1 MNEWKE
7 TDLGTIP
14 NHWLVVNVDYLIEH
28 KIIEKPLDGNH
39 GELHPSGNDFVDKG
53 IPFVMAT
60 DVVNGKVDLANCKF
74 ITEEQAGKLNKGF
87 SLPGDVLL
95 THKASIGRTAIVG
108 KITSPYIML
117 TPQVTYYRVINENKL
132 LNKYLKYFF
141 DSPVFQEI
149 LINHSDSGSTRAYI
163 GITAQRELPILLPP
177 LPEQRA
183 IAAVLSS
190 LDDKIDLLHRQNKTL
205 EAMVETLFNEQFIM
219 NNEEWKIG
227 QVSDFIEFNPTRSLP
242 KGTIAPYL
250 EMANVNTSVFHPA
263 GWYDREFSSGMK
275 FINGDT
281 LLARITPCLENGKS
295 AYITFL
301 NENQV
306 GWGSTEFIVMRSK
319 ENLHTLFTYALA
331 RNKDFRDYAEGCLEG
346 SSGRQRVNI
355 DHLIKFEINVPP
367 KENIE
372 RFNSLMENIEP
383 KLHNN
388 FIQIQTLTKLRDTLL
403 PKLMS

>member
-177 LPEQRA
+177 LSEQRA

-219 NNEEWKIG
+219 NNEEWKMG
-227 QVSDFIEFNPTRSLP
+227 KLGD
-242 KGTIAPYL
+242 IATFY
-250 EMANVNTSVFHPA
+250 
-263 GWYDREFSSGMK
+263 
-275 FINGDT
+275 
-281 LLARITPCLENGKS
+281 NGKS
-295 AYITFL
+295 RPKESGEIPVYGGNGILEYTNLSNYGGKSIIIGRVGAYCGSLYFENRDIWVSDNALLVKANNGNHTHFL
-301 NENQV
+301 FYLLKSLELN
-306 GWGSTEFIVMRSK
+306 SM
-319 ENLHTLFTYALA
+319 A
-331 RNKDFRDYAEGCLEG
+331 EG
-346 SSGRQRVNI
+346 SSHPLLTQTLLKSI
-355 DHLIKFEINVPP
+355 DINVPP
-367 KENIE
+367 NEKIESFEFQLEQWTNKMDSNI
-372 RFNSLMENIEP
+372 S
-383 KLHNN
+383 
-388 FIQIQTLTKLRDTLL
+388 QIQTLTKLRDTLL
-403 PKLMS
+403 PKLMSGEVRVTV